1 MNTSNAGP
9 FGGNIHGNY
18 PRNQWWVAATSD
30 EITRDPKQRWI
41 LDYPVCLYRKQ
52 DGGVVAL
59 DDRCQHRWA
68 PLSKG
73 WLEGD
78 DIICGYHGF
87 RYCPEGSCVKVP
99 TQNTQPARA
108 RVKSYPVM
116 ERAPLV
122 WIWTGDPALS
132 EGTSPPEI
140 PWLNQPEWRG
150 SHGYM
155 KIAANYMLLKENV
168 LDLTHFGYVHR
179 KTFKIFDWNRAPE
192 VTVEGN
198 QVEFKLD
205 FPPTPLAPVFQDIT
219 GFGSRPIAR
228 VNWGRYLSPALQH
241 AGQDFTDPSPA
252 IGARANVSFRVLHAT
267 TPVDPTHMH
276 YFWFFAFDLP
286 LTEEQITSV
295 VAITLKGFAEDDEM
309 ISAVQDIISRDPRG
323 PDYPE
328 VMVATDRAAVQAR
341 RLLQKQMASEE
352 STTEHRA
359 SRPAAA
365 ETP

>member
-1 MNTSNAGP
+1 
-9 FGGNIHGNY
+9 
-18 PRNQWWVAATSD
+18 
-30 EITRDPKQRWI
+30 
-41 LDYPVCLYRKQ
+41 
-52 DGGVVAL
+52 
-59 DDRCQHRWA
+59 
-68 PLSKG
+68 LSKG

-341 RLLQKQMASEE
+341 RLLQKQMASEQP
-352 STTEHRA
+352 TTEHSA
-359 SRPAAA
+359 PSPAAA